1 MVAMAS
7 RLFGIRGWLVAGRR
21 VLTLLIAGGVGWVLA
36 SQCLSAQ
43 EPSPPWFMG
52 ETSLTGD
59 WLASP
64 PHAGPICHGQ
74 ALADGPV
81 GLAFWAPPTVSTPP
95 ARSTATVVTKIPFR
109 YGDFGATSYPIR
121 HVTHGYYRSRTDWVW
136 Q

>member
-36 SQCLSAQ
+36 SHWLSAQ
-43 EPSPPWFMG
+43 EPIGTAVTGGDMFA
-52 ETSLTGD
+52 GD
-59 WLASP
+59 WLEKPIRSA
-64 PHAGPICHGQ
+64 PICRGQ
-74 ALADGPV
+74 ELADGPV

-95 ARSTATVVTKIPFR
+95 TRSTATAITKIPFR

-121 HVTHGYYRSRTDWVW
+121 HVTQGYYRSRTDWVW